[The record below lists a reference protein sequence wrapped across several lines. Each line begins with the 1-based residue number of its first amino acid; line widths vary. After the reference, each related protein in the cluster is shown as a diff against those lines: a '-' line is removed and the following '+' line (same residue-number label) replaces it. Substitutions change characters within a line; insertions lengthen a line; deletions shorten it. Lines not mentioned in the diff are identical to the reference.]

1 MCNIFYVH
9 RLTSYCEGTVS
20 GKVTLTNPTS
30 GEYMYYTYTA
40 TITTSDQYETVS
52 MTAGIRQQARQIIHI
67 DNPLL
72 ATDIVHMSTATPQVA
87 AVALVGGKAS
97 AAPAVAVPSSVQ
109 WWHCSSPYIR
119 VAEVTALSGNK
130 EGAFAIEY
138 MPLLPTTASPSGS
151 SNDTPTQ
158 HTLTIATKELG
169 VYKYNLSLTA
179 TLPLTRPVIR
189 IQAALGTTETYKYS
203 FISYNT
209 TKADYTTSFTGGVS
223 SPFTT
228 TKTITAA
235 EPTGVKGGDN
245 WEGMTIQGMLSYEP
259 TELGEIKD
267 ILTIL
272 SPVWG
277 EYTFD
282 IIGVC
287 TQPTP
292 QGPIELGG
300 TRKTIEI
307 PVRNPFNITT
317 TWTCRSDTPAFKV
330 TTGATLSLV
339 SKGSGICVVTYDPT
353 ATSATAGGAA
363 PSSTAGTDNSVVGKL
378 YVSCTQRPEITP
390 WIYYLKAPNKAT

>member
-1 MCNIFYVH
+1 MY

-30 GEYMYYTYTA
+30 DEYMYYTYTA
-40 TITTSDQYETVS
+40 TITASDQYKTVT
-52 MTAGIRQQARQIIHI
+52 MTAGIRQQARQIVHI
-67 DNPLL
+67 DNPLS
-72 ATDIVHMSTATPQVA
+72 ATDIVRMSTATPQVA
-87 AVALVGGKAS
+87 AVAPAGSKAS

-109 WWHCSSPYIR
+109 WWHCTSPYIR

-138 MPLLPTTASPSGS
+138 MPLLPTTTSPSGS

-158 HTLTIATKELG
+158 HILTIATQELG

-179 TLPLTRPVIR
+179 TSPLTRPVIR
-189 IQAALGTTETYKYS
+189 IQAALGTTETSKYS
-203 FISYNT
+203 FISYNS
-209 TKADYTTSFTGGVS
+209 TKADYTTSFTGGIS

-228 TKTITAA
+228 AKTITAP
-235 EPTGVKGGDN
+235 EPTGVKGVDN
-245 WEGMTIQGMLSYEP
+245 WEGMTVQGILSYEP

-277 EYTFD
+277 EYTYD

-292 QGPIELGG
+292 QGPIELSG
-300 TRKTIEI
+300 TRKTVEI
-307 PVRNPFNITT
+307 PVRNPFNIAT
-317 TWTCRSDTPAFKV
+317 TWTCRTDTPAFKV

-339 SKGSGICVVTYDPT
+339 SKGSGICVITYDPT
-353 ATSATAGGAA
+353 TTSATATAA
-363 PSSTAGTDNSVVGKL
+363 PASSAGTDSSVVGKL

-390 WIYYLKAPNKAT
+390 WIYYLKAPNKLT